1 LITPQPPPINN
12 AAELGSTLRSLPLSN
27 SRRMRETPS
36 GEESSMTTFSFAYL
50 SLTSDRPST
59 AQLTLVLRPEE
70 TVIR

>member
-1 LITPQPPPINN
+1 
-12 AAELGSTLRSLPLSN
+12 
-27 SRRMRETPS
+27 
-36 GEESSMTTFSFAYL
+36 MTTFSFAYL